1 MCPKA
6 ADYVDSDAGFFQVGH
21 DVLQHRGP
29 AASGGSNNPH
39 AYAAADE
46 IEDALNLRIE
56 HSIQP
61 SVSVDD
67 RHAAHFAG

>member
-1 MCPKA
+1 MRAQA
-6 ADYVDSDAGFFQVGH
+6 ADEVGSHPGFFQVGH
-21 DVLQHRGP
+21 HVSHHRGP
-29 AASGGSNNPH
+29 AASGCPNNPH
-39 AYAAADE
+39 AYAAANE

>member
-1 MCPKA
+1 MCSKA
-6 ADYVDSDAGFFQVGH
+6 ADEVDSHTGLFQVGH
-21 DVLQHRGP
+21 DISHHRGP
-29 AASGGSNNPH
+29 AASGRSNNPH
-39 AYAAADE
+39 AYAAANE